1 MPRETIS
8 VWLGGGGHSLELV
21 TSRMRSTKSRSS
33 RNETWTVGLSL
44 LTFMSCNVYQGVAR
58 RKYISWKTKYAAAL
72 LQLGDVPYSD
82 AKLMTE
88 DQIIS
93 LYRVDHNILHET
105 NHPLRDSFWNLTP
118 MLIQAH
124 KEKTRHDAT
133 VIAKGRRIRRRGHML
148 IIGPEVRQ
156 ELREGSVE
164 ALSEIWREAKYEGQ
178 QEANAAWV
186 KEANRPGGAVKWN
199 AAATSASRLRTGP
212 GETAATSSSDAE
224 GEASRSARLKRKR
237 RIPSRA
243 SPWPPKGSRPMRG
256 KRHEP

>member
-72 LQLGDVPYSD
+72 LKLGDVPYSD

-105 NHPLRDSFWNLTP
+105 GHPLRDSFWNLTP
-118 MLIQAH
+118 MLILAH
-124 KEKTRHDAT
+124 KEKTRQDAT
-133 VIAKGRRIRRRGHML
+133 VIAKGRRIRAWNERKFSDAVASTPTLRIGSGESKRRAGH
-148 IIGPEVRQ
+148 GVQ
-156 ELREGSVE
+156 D
-164 ALSEIWREAKYEGQ
+164 
-178 QEANAAWV
+178 
-186 KEANRPGGAVKWN
+186 
-199 AAATSASRLRTGP
+199 AAAPRPTRTLRSRGF
-212 GETAATSSSDAE
+212 D
-224 GEASRSARLKRKR
+224 KRYRKKMDGTVVKR
-237 RIPSRA
+237 
-243 SPWPPKGSRPMRG
+243 
-256 KRHEP
+256 